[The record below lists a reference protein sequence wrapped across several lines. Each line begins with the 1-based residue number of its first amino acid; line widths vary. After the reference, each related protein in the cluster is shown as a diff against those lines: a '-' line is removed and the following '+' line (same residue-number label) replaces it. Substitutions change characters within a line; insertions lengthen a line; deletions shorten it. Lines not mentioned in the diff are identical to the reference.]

1 MCVME
6 NPPSVSPMT
15 TTMLMV
21 LDGVVVQTQN
31 NVNLDVVTVIQM
43 MNVRGILSAVQIIA
57 KTNFQLPEPNGTR
70 KLIAVLV
77 CINIYD
83 RYREIL

>member
-1 MCVME
+1 MCAMD

-21 LDGVVVQTQN
+21 LNGVVVQTQN

-77 CINIYD
+77 CITI
-83 RYREIL
+83 